1 MGAAAMRKIVKVG
14 LVALLA
20 SLRVAAPVEAQSYD
34 DAVEAAQSGE
44 YAKALIL
51 LHPLADRGD
60 ARGQFYLGT
69 MYGNGLG
76 VPQDHDHV
84 PKCDPAL
91 AYKHPGARPYQ
102 Q

>member
-69 MYGNGLG
+69 VYGNGLG
-76 VPQDHDHV
+76 VPQDHAEAVAQADSQAERAPSKMSAGV
-84 PKCDPAL
+84 
-91 AYKHPGARPYQ
+91 
-102 Q
+102 